1 MKIALV
7 SPYDYAYPGGV
18 TIHVSRLQDQFQRMG
33 HVAKIIAPC
42 SREEMGSEDVYI
54 VGKPVPI
61 PASGSICRISISP
74 MLTGKVKSILQQE
87 RFDIIH
93 MQEPLLP
100 ALPVTVLRCSHS
112 VNVGTFHAFR
122 NSSWGYRYWKPLLKR
137 YFRKLHGKIAVSV
150 PAQNFISKYFPGYYN
165 IIPNGIDVAHF
176 TSNVPKLEQYCDGKL
191 NILFVGRLEKRKG
204 LIYLLEAYRKIKKEM
219 PDTRLIIVGPGGG
232 LQQGYER
239 FVYEYKLPD
248 VVFTG
253 FCTYEDLPR
262 YYHTAHVFCA
272 PAFERESF
280 GIILL
285 EAMASGTPIIASNT
299 EGYAGVIDGGD
310 EAVMVEPRSVE
321 SLADALLRVLPDK
334 ELRARMGSAGRLKAE
349 RFDWS
354 HISAR
359 LIDYYNGL
367 LSEVPYPVP

>member
-18 TIHVSRLQDQFQRMG
+18 TIHVSRLQDHFQRMG

-42 SREEMGSEDVYI
+42 SREEMGSENVYI

-61 PASGSICRISISP
+61 PASGSVCRISISP
-74 MLTGKVKSILQQE
+74 MLTGKVKSILERE

-100 ALPVTVLRCSHS
+100 ALPVTVLRCSRS

-122 NSSWGYRYWKPLLKR
+122 SSSWGYRYWKPLLKR
-137 YFRKLHGKIAVSV
+137 YFRKLHGKIAVSE
-150 PAQNFISKYFPGYYN
+150 PARDFISKYFPGYYN

-176 TSNVPKLEQYCDGKL
+176 SPPVPKLEQYCDGKL

-204 LIYLLEAYRKIKKEM
+204 LIYLLEAYRRIKKEM

-253 FCTYEDLPR
+253 FCSYGELPR
-262 YYHTAHVFCA
+262 YYQTAHVFCA

-285 EAMASGTPIIASNT
+285 EAMAAGTPIIASNT
-299 EGYAGVIDGGD
+299 EGYAGVIGDGE
-310 EAVMVEPRSVE
+310 EAILVEPRSDE
-321 SLADALLRVLPDK
+321 ALAKALLKVLPDAQ
-334 ELRARMGSAGRLKAE
+334 LRARMGAAGKIKAE

-354 HISAR
+354 HISSR
-359 LIDYYNGL
+359 LVDYYNGL
-367 LSEVPYPVP
+367 LSEVPYPVQ